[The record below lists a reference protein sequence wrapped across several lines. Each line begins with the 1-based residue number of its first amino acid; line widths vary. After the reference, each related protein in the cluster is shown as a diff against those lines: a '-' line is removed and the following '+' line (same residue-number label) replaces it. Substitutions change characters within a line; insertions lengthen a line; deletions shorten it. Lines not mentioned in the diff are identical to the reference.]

1 MLSTIVDVA
10 IGLIFIYLLLSL
22 MCSAAN
28 EIIELMLKK
37 RAIDLERG
45 IREMLAPGSESGT
58 PDIIQKLYNHPL
70 INNLFGEHYEDSGIA
85 SGARKIWRTG
95 LPSYIPARSF
105 ALALMDLVTIP
116 EPAEGASAAPPP
128 PSGATGATPSANFEV
143 KLTAPPP
150 PRAAPGDVD
159 NPLTRLREAIA
170 TSPLF
175 PDLPLSSPL
184 SEARPNPK
192 QALIA
197 LLDAAGDDV
206 AKAREN
212 IETWF
217 NSSMDRVSSWYKR
230 RTQVVILIL
239 GLLVAVLANADSITI
254 AKRLSTDRALRES
267 LVAASVEYAKA
278 NASPAASPTPAS
290 SVSESTSPATPPEC
304 EKAPQSQK
312 CEDKKKLQE
321 ACKNPDSPKC
331 KYFTNQDQ
339 LNALGLP
346 IGWDHDRRKEFSD
359 SIFQHIFGWLLT
371 ALAISLGAPFWF
383 DLLNKFIV
391 IRSAVKPHEKSPEEE
406 SKD

>member
-45 IREMLAPGSESGT
+45 LREMLAPGSESGAT
-58 PDIIQKLYNHPL
+58 DIIQKLYDHPL
-70 INNLFGEHYEDSGIA
+70 INNLFGKHYEDSGIA
-85 SGARKIWRTG
+85 GKMRYIWRTD

-105 ALALMDLVTIP
+105 ALALMDLVTTP

-128 PSGATGATPSANFEV
+128 PSGTTGATPSANFEV

-150 PRAAPGDVD
+150 RPAPPSDD
-159 NPLTRLREAIA
+159 NNPLTRLREAIA
-170 TSPLF
+170 SSPLF
-175 PDLPLSSPL
+175 PDAPGSSPL
-184 SEARPNPK
+184 FETLPNAK
-192 QALIA
+192 QGLIA
-197 LLDAAGDDV
+197 LIDAAGDDV

-254 AKRLSTDRALRES
+254 AKRLSTDRSLRES
-267 LVAASVEYAKA
+267 LVAASVEFAKA
-278 NASPAASPTPAS
+278 NASPAASPTPTPSA
-290 SVSESTSPATPPEC
+290 SESTSSATPQEC
-304 EKAPQSQK
+304 LEAPDSQK
-312 CEDKKKLQE
+312 
-321 ACKNPDSPKC
+321 
-331 KYFTNQDQ
+331 
-339 LNALGLP
+339 
-346 IGWDHDRRKEFSD
+346 
-359 SIFQHIFGWLLT
+359 
-371 ALAISLGAPFWF
+371 
-383 DLLNKFIV
+383 
-391 IRSAVKPHEKSPEEE
+391 
-406 SKD
+406 

>member
-28 EIIELMLKK
+28 EIIELILKK

-45 IREMLAPGSESGT
+45 LREMLAPGSQSGT
-58 PDIIQKLYNHPL
+58 SDIIQKLYDHPL
-70 INNLFGEHYEDSGIA
+70 INNLFGEHYQDSGIA
-85 SGARKIWRTG
+85 GRMRYIWRTG

-105 ALALMDLVTIP
+105 ALALMDLVTTP

-128 PSGATGATPSANFEV
+128 PSGTTGATPPTNFEV
-143 KLTAPPP
+143 QLKAPPP
-150 PRAAPGDVD
+150 RPALPSDD
-159 NPLTRLREAIA
+159 NNPLTRLREAIA

-175 PDLPLSSPL
+175 PDVPGSSPL
-184 SEARPNPK
+184 FEMLPNAK
-192 QALIA
+192 QGLIA
-197 LLDAAGDDV
+197 LVDAAGDDV

-239 GLLVAVLANADSITI
+239 GLFLAVLMNADSITI
-254 AKRLSTDRALRES
+254 AKRLSTDRSLRES
-267 LVAASVEYAKA
+267 LVAVSVEYAKA
-278 NASPAASPTPAS
+278 NASPAAGPTPAPPA
-290 SVSESTSPATPPEC
+290 SESTPPATPQEC
-304 EKAPQSQK
+304 VDAPNSQK
-312 CEDKKKLQE
+312 CKDAKMLQD

-331 KYFTNQDQ
+331 KYLTNQEQ
-339 LNALGLP
+339 LSALGLP
-346 IGWDHDRRKEFSD
+346 IGWDPDRRAEVSN
-359 SIFQHIFGWLLT
+359 SIFQHILGWLLT
-371 ALAISLGAPFWF
+371 AFAISLGAPFWF

>member
-85 SGARKIWRTG
+85 SRARIAWRTG

-105 ALALMDLVTIP
+105 ALALMDLVTSP
-116 EPAEGASAAPPP
+116 EPAEGASAAPPA

-184 SEARPNPK
+184 SEALPNPK

-230 RTQVVILIL
+230 RTQVHSNPW
-239 GLLVAVLANADSITI
+239 LVSGSPRECRFHHDCKTPV
-254 AKRLSTDRALRES
+254 DRSRFAG
-267 LVAASVEYAKA
+267 
-278 NASPAASPTPAS
+278 
-290 SVSESTSPATPPEC
+290 VSCSC
-304 EKAPQSQK
+304 I
-312 CEDKKKLQE
+312 C
-321 ACKNPDSPKC
+321 
-331 KYFTNQDQ
+331 
-339 LNALGLP
+339 G
-346 IGWDHDRRKEFSD
+346 
-359 SIFQHIFGWLLT
+359 
-371 ALAISLGAPFWF
+371 
-383 DLLNKFIV
+383 
-391 IRSAVKPHEKSPEEE
+391 IR
-406 SKD
+406 